1 MLLWW
6 PMVKLDHV
14 QDWID
19 LALGIW
25 LCVSPWVL
33 GFPDDM
39 KLVAWSTIAVGA
51 VVILVSTAAVAFP
64 DPIEEW
70 INIVLGVALIVSPWA
85 LGYSDHQ
92 VATMSAFVSG
102 LLITGFATWALEH
115 MTHLLSR
122 MLGRQKTS

>member
-1 MLLWW
+1 MA
-6 PMVKLDHV
+6 KLDHM

-19 LALGIW
+19 VALGIW

-33 GFPDDM
+33 SFPDDI
-39 KLVAWSTIAVGA
+39 KLAAWIVIAVGA

-70 INIVLGVALIVSPWA
+70 SNIVLGVALMVSPWA

-92 VATMSAFVSG
+92 VATASTFVSG